1 MGRRVSAVRP
11 PDRSRSESIPESH
24 CAAAAAQ
31 GMTASGARQNAT
43 FRLGPVEYPA
53 VRLGAARSVADLA
66 VHQHGLDE
74 IGSKLAEIEAVQRQS
89 HLSGGE

>member
-1 MGRRVSAVRP
+1 
-11 PDRSRSESIPESH
+11 
-24 CAAAAAQ
+24 
-31 GMTASGARQNAT
+31 MTASGARQNAI

-66 VHQHGLDE
+66 VHEHGLDE
-74 IGSKLAEIEAVQRQS
+74 IASKLTEIEAVQRQS